1 MNDRLKSMRLLAVV
15 FVFMIVPVASASMHD
30 LMITGSMDATL
41 TGGAPKVVEL
51 YTLTDV
57 VDLSQYALS
66 RAGNGNAA
74 FDAIDVSD
82 PNDLPS
88 TLPIISLNT
97 GDFYY
102 AVGNSFSDMTST
114 LDTIFPS
121 HSGIRM
127 RHSAVNSNGDDVTGL
142 FFDPSGMF
150 A

>member
-1 MNDRLKSMRLLAVV
+1 MRLLDVV
-15 FVFMIVPVASASMHD
+15 FVFMIVPVASASTHD
-30 LMITGSMDATL
+30 LMITGVMDATL

-88 TLPIISLNT
+88 TLPAILLNT
-97 GDFYY
+97 GDFCYV
-102 AVGNSFSDMTST
+102 VGNSFYDMTST
-114 LDTIFPS
+114 LDTIFSS